1 MKFNGAQYQHAFV
14 RQKRSQWFLQE
25 PRHQI
30 TLLCFLATFT
40 AYVERVGFSIAYTAM
55 AKRVNVSESVK
66 GTVLSAFYWGY
77 GVSQVPGGFLAQR
90 YGGRIMLMLSFLLW
104 SAASLFTPKTAANSG
119 AITAARVL
127 VGVAQGFIIPS
138 IHTWVPPHERA
149 RAVSLTT
156 SGMYLGSAAAML
168 ALPAVAA
175 ARGPGSLLL
184 LNGALGL
191 AWLSAWTIVGRDIP
205 HRELMMPMS
214 VGDAGRDVNARKGRQ
229 TATPWARMLRHPAV
243 WAIVVNNFTFHYAFY
258 VVMNWLPTY
267 FDQVLKT
274 NLADLGWIRTA
285 PYLVMFATSNAG
297 AWLGDYLITSR
308 KASTAGARKTVN
320 TLGFWGTA
328 GALLL
333 MPLAGNAAG
342 GVLATSITL
351 GMAGIARGGFSVNH
365 MDIAPRHAGVFMG
378 LSNTAG
384 TVAGMVGV
392 AVTGCMLEAAGTGSL
407 LGWWQA
413 FATSSALCMAGSL
426 MFLTS
431 ARGDRL
437 FGGSDQ
443 F

>member
-1 MKFNGAQYQHAFV
+1 MKFNGSQYQHAFV
-14 RQKRSQWFLQE
+14 RKKQSRWSLQE

-55 AKRVNVSESVK
+55 AKKANVSESVK

-90 YGGRIMLMLSFLLW
+90 YGGHIMLIISFALW
-104 SAASLFTPKTAANSG
+104 SMASLLTPKTALNSG

-138 IHTWVPPHERA
+138 IHTVLSQARPPSSKWVPPHERA

-156 SGMYLGSAAAML
+156 SGMYLGSAGAML

-184 LNGALGL
+184 LNGALGFV
-191 AWLSAWTIVGRDIP
+191 WLSAWMLVGRDVP

-214 VGDAGRDVNARKGRQ
+214 LGSPGRGSPAQKGRPSE
-229 TATPWARMLRHPAV
+229 TPWARMLRHPAV

-285 PYLVMFATSNAG
+285 PYLVMFATSNLG
-297 AWLGDYLITSR
+297 AWAGDYLISTRRVTTAGGR
-308 KASTAGARKTVN
+308 KAVN

-333 MPLAGNAAG
+333 MPMAGSAAG
-342 GVLATSITL
+342 GVAATSLAL
-351 GMAGIARGGFSVNH
+351 GAAGFARGGFSVNH

-384 TVAGMVGV
+384 TIAGVVGV
-392 AVTGCMLEAAGTGSL
+392 AVTGWMLEAAG
-407 LGWWQA
+407 
-413 FATSSALCMAGSL
+413 SAKRKICLR
-426 MFLTS
+426 LTS
-431 ARGDRL
+431 AL
-437 FGGSDQ
+437 KPSSVPEEV
-443 F
+443 